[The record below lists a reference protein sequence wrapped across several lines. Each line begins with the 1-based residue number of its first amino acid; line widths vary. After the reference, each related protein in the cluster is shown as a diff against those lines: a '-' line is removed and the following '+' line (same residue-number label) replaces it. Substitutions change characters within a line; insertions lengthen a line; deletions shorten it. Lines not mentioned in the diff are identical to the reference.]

1 MFAQKLS
8 ILGTRVTRLII
19 LACALGFYSSQLY
32 ASSSTIRYGDFSCD
46 NSLNQADPEVRLYA
60 DKNEHEEG
68 INVGVSYT
76 FTLNKKQK
84 ENPFCEEARRL
95 IQERFELD
103 IEIRKLEL
111 QQLKQNLSNNN
122 SEIDNDW

>member
-1 MFAQKLS
+1 MFVQKLS
-8 ILGTRVTRLII
+8 ILSTRVTRLII
-19 LACALGFYSSQLY
+19 LACVLGFYCNQLY
-32 ASSSTIRYGDFSCD
+32 ASSNTIRYKDFSCD
-46 NSLNQADPEVRLYA
+46 NTLNEIDPEVKLYA
-60 DKNEHEEG
+60 DKKEHDEG
-68 INVGVSYT
+68 ISVGVSYT

-84 ENPFCEEARRL
+84 EDPFCEEARRL

-111 QQLKQNLSNNN
+111 QQLKQNLSDNN